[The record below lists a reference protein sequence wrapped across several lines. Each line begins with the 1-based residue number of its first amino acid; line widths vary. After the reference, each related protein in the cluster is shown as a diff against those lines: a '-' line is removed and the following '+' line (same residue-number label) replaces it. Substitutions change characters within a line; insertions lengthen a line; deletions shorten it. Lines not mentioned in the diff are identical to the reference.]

1 VYLCYFT
8 HKGHIYGN
16 LFCFFLVFTKTC
28 VILQEKFQQSKNFGK
43 VFEEKKEMEVHLS
56 KLHQEN
62 VFLKESLDKFDEEVW
77 IVISLSN
84 YIDQY
89 FSTFLK

>member
-1 VYLCYFT
+1 MVIYFA
-8 HKGHIYGN
+8 
-16 LFCFFLVFTKTC
+16 FFLVFTNTC

-56 KLHQEN
+56 KLLQEN

-84 YIDQY
+84 YIDQC
-89 FSTFLK
+89 FSTSK